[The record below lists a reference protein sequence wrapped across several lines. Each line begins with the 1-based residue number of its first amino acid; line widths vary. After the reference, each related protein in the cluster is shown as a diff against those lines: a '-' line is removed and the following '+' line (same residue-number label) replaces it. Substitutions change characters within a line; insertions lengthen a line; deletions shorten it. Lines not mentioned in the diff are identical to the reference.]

1 MRKRIIA
8 VLICG
13 TLLGLT
19 GCSSGVSQEDA
30 KLNTDHSGESE
41 AIEKAK
47 EAFSEEKNVSL
58 SETNND
64 DTKILHINAYIPMEE
79 NTHDFSE
86 NTGRLSAQIASEDW
100 FDYEYVSVDF
110 WSYWNTVI
118 GKGKVSSIVLKADN
132 GELEIIQEHIYEDE
146 NYTDDDSGSDD
157 NYNDEIQEESQP
169 GNSTIVYEDDNV
181 KISFAEISADG
192 VEFWV
197 ENLTD
202 LNITIQA
209 DSVSV
214 NGISTSDIMMS
225 DDVAP
230 RSTGKVTV
238 GCDDFSTNTDVETV
252 SGKLRII
259 DFSETW
265 NPYYYEV
272 TFSDVSIN

>member
-13 TLLGLT
+13 ALLGLT
-19 GCSSGVSQEDA
+19 GCSSGVSQEVA
-30 KLNTDHSGESE
+30 KSSVEYSEESE
-41 AIEKAK
+41 ALVKAK
-47 EAFSEEKNVSL
+47 EAFSEEGNVSL

-86 NTGRLSAQIASEDW
+86 NIGRLSAQIASEDW

-110 WSYWNTVI
+110 WSYWNTVM
-118 GKGKVSSIVLKADN
+118 GKGKASSIVLEASE
-132 GELEIIQEHIYEDE
+132 GELEITQEYIYEDE
-146 NYTDDDSGSDD
+146 NYTDDDSGNNDD
-157 NYNDEIQEESQP
+157 YNDEIQEEQKSE
-169 GNSTIVYEDDNV
+169 NSTIVYEDDNV
-181 KISFAEISADG
+181 KISFAKISADG

-238 GCDDFSTNTDVETV
+238 GCDDFLINTDVETV